1 MGKTV
6 EEIGRQRFRGR
17 QRIRGRQRLR
27 GRQREVERIENNKIE
42 GVNRFLD

>member
-27 GRQREVERIENNKIE
+27 GRHREVERGLTVVRE
-42 GVNRFLD
+42 R

>member
-17 QRIRGRQRLR
+17 QRIRGRKRLR
-27 GRQREVERIENNKIE
+27 GRQREVETGLTVDRE
-42 GVNRFLD
+42 R